1 MTVIIKLIRVSYFS
15 LIILAFKA
23 SVTSMR
29 MADENNTDYDTDSD
43 VDETDQNEDT
53 EHEVFI
59 YNNTQNGQFKVDD
72 ETRHIITK

>member
-1 MTVIIKLIRVSYFS
+1 
-15 LIILAFKA
+15 
-23 SVTSMR
+23 MR
-29 MADENNTDYDTDSD
+29 MADENNSDYDTDSD